1 MDLFF
6 HRGTDL
12 LVRAFLSLETEEECR
27 ALLEDLLTTREVLD
41 LSQRLLVARL
51 LDRQMVYSEIVRE
64 TGASSATISRVN
76 RCYTYGAGGYT
87 TILPRMAEAGDS
99 EAEESTP

>member
-1 MDLFF
+1 MDLFA
-6 HRGTDL
+6 HEGADL
-12 LVRAFLSLETEEECR
+12 LVRAFLSLKTENECR
-27 ALLEDLLTTREVLD
+27 AFLEDLLTTREVLD

-51 LDRQMVYSEIVRE
+51 LDRKLVYSEIARE

-87 TILPRMAEAGDS
+87 TVLPRLREAGES
-99 EAEESTP
+99 EERRK

>member
-1 MDLFF
+1 MDLFS

-27 ALLEDLLTTREVLD
+27 ALLEDLLTPREVLD

-76 RCYTYGAGGYT
+76 RSLAFGHGGYQVFFE
-87 TILPRMAEAGDS
+87 RQKQ
-99 EAEESTP
+99 AEEGE

>member
-1 MDLFF
+1 MDLFS
-6 HRGTDL
+6 HKGTDL
-12 LVRAFLSLETEEECR
+12 LVRAFLSLKTEEECK
-27 ALLEDLLTTREVLD
+27 AFLEDLLTTREVLD

-51 LDRQMVYSEIVRE
+51 LDRQLVYSEIAKE

-87 TILPRMAEAGDS
+87 TILPRIAEADDS
-99 EAEESTP
+99 EAEEPAP